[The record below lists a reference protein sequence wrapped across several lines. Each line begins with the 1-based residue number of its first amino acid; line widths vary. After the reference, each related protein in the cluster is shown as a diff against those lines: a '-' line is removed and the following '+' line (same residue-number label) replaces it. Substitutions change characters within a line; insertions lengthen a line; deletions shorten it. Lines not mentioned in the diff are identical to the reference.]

1 MPFINSSSQGSSLQD
16 PFEVPP
22 LPDMPQEVSQGVLQD
37 LQRDGPQSVQPN
49 VPRGETG
56 VEGRQENGNTG
67 PTFDNYLQI
76 LNSNGWLEKE
86 QSVLGKS
93 ENAGGDLFG
102 SMMIAPPSFDT
113 NSRGRNGVLPDVN
126 SKLSNLFSRMT
137 QPDTTSW
144 QGGFSLPPLS
154 PLPNTSLKSRTGN
167 EVSFSNSSLFQKDDS
182 LCFPFP
188 LDNPL

>member
-1 MPFINSSSQGSSLQD
+1 MALPEGEVDAHHDHDRQSAVQGGLD
-16 PFEVPP
+16 GGVA
-22 LPDMPQEVSQGVLQD
+22 QED
-37 LQRDGPQSVQPN
+37 
-49 VPRGETG
+49 
-56 VEGRQENGNTG
+56 NGNTG

-86 QSVLGKS
+86 QSAMGKAES
-93 ENAGGDLFG
+93 TGGDLFA
-102 SMMIAPPSFDT
+102 SPMMIAPPFDV
-113 NSRGRNGVLPDVN
+113 NSRGRNGILPDVN

-137 QPDTTSW
+137 QPETTSW

-154 PLPNTSLKSRTGN
+154 PLPNASLKSRTGN
-167 EVSFSNSSLFQKDDS
+167 EVSFSNTSLFQKDDS